1 MVSALLNWM
10 YYIKYTKVQVEYKK
24 KKFIMN
30 GKTVLSCKCKENS
43 SNLAAYNF

>member
-24 KKFIMN
+24 KSLLWMGRLYYHVNVRKIPQ
-30 GKTVLSCKCKENS
+30 T
-43 SNLAAYNF
+43 